1 MPRLLE
7 TIKCL
12 DGKVFNLDYHQKRF
26 DASRK
31 KLGFKNHIR
40 LFLTPPSKGLFRCRL
55 VYEEEIEKIEFVPY
69 ELKEIKTFKLIHSD
83 INYDLKYE
91 NRDEI
96 NALLQMKENAD
107 EIIIVKDSLV
117 TDTSIANLCFY
128 DGKDWLTPKS
138 PLLHGTTRQRLLDEK
153 KIKEAHISYH
163 DLHKFSKL
171 AVLNAMTDFRIIEN
185 AIIS

>member
-26 DASRK
+26 DDSRK
-31 KLGFKNHIR
+31 RLGYTNLLK
-40 LFLTPPSKGLFRCRL
+40 LFLTPPPKGLFRCRL

-69 ELKEIKTFKLIHSD
+69 ELKKIKSFKLIDSN
-83 INYDLKYE
+83 ITYDLKYE

-96 NALLQMKENAD
+96 NALLQRKEDAD
-107 EIIIVKDSLV
+107 EIIIVKDSLL
-117 TDTSIANLCFY
+117 TDTSIANLCFF
-128 DGKDWLTPKS
+128 DGESWLTPKI
-138 PLLHGTTRQRLLDEK
+138 PLLYGTTRQRLLDSK
-153 KIKEAHISYH
+153 KIKEAHISCH
-163 DLHKFSKL
+163 DLHKFSKI
-171 AVLNAMTDFRIIEN
+171 AVLNAMTGFHIIEN